1 LFGSAVYDELVD
13 KERQRTFEEVAKA
26 AKQIQAEAPNLRV
39 SSKALDGS
47 PKNMIVREAEDF
59 GADLIVLG
67 SHGYDAA
74 T

>member
-1 LFGSAVYDELVD
+1 VGLE
-13 KERQRTFEEVAKA
+13 
-26 AKQIQAEAPNLRV
+26 
-39 SSKALDGS
+39 GS
-47 PKNMIVREAEDF
+47 PKNVIVREAEDF